1 MPEFISM
8 IRGIN
13 VSGQKLIKMTELQK
27 MFEVLKFKNVQTYI
41 QSGNVLFDDKN
52 KNTTMLAKKI
62 EKKIH
67 EHFGFDVAVL
77 IMTTAQLKSVIDKN
91 PFIKRKGMDEGKL
104 YVTFLSGIPDS
115 SLKNK
120 MTEVDFSP
128 EEFIIDNSI
137 VYLYVP
143 NGLGKAKL
151 NNNYFESKL
160 KVKGTTRNWNT
171 INVLYE
177 LSAKQ

>member
-1 MPEFISM
+1 MPEFIAM

-27 MFEVLKFKNVQTYI
+27 MFEDLKFKNVMTYI

-52 KNTTMLAKKI
+52 KNTTTFSKKI
-62 EKKIH
+62 EKKIQ
-67 EHFGFDVAVL
+67 ERFGFDV
-77 IMTTAQLKSVIDKN
+77 TAIILTGTELKTVIDQN
-91 PFIKRKGMDEGKL
+91 PFLKRKGIDEGKL
-104 YVTFLSGIPDS
+104 YITFLSDIPDS
-115 SLKNK
+115 TLINK
-120 MTEVDFSP
+120 MGEVDYNP
-128 EEFIIDNSI
+128 EEYVISDNI

-171 INVLYE
+171 ANILYE
-177 LSAKQ
+177 LSTKQ